1 MRALGVVFV
10 VTKQELVDQL
20 LVTGKIGLDFLNLFL
35 GEDSLLFRAFDNF
48 INKLSVYRVF
58 LQKYLLHFCTML
70 SQFIDLI

>member
-1 MRALGVVFV
+1 VRALGVVFV

-48 INKLSVYRVF
+48 INKLSMYRVF